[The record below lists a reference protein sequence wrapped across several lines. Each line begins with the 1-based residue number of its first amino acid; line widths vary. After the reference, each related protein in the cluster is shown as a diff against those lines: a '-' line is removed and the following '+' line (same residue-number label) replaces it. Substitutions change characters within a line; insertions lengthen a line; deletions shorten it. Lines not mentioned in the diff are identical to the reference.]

1 MCRETQGARAAARA
15 PWECG
20 VDRRGGGGGPEMARP
35 TAGRARRGTPGGHA
49 GRDHR
54 VPHGAPGRAWAARR
68 VVGGWGSR
76 GTVSHY
82 IWSSQGVTVSKH
94 RQTPRSPSEREGG
107 ERSAFLAACVR
118 QCAVTLGAAGALLV
132 ASPPP
137 VALAGL
143 LPAPAFQN
151 LAAPAARPSNTQGAL
166 SKEEQNSV
174 NVFER
179 SKPGVVFITNL
190 QSARDRITFNVTEV
204 PAGSGT
210 GFAWDA
216 RHIVTNYH
224 VIKGASDLR
233 VTLSDQRSYPASVAG
248 FDEDRDVAVLKLDL
262 GSAEAAQ
269 LRPLEVGSS
278 EGLRVGQKVFA
289 IGNPFGLDHT
299 MTAGI
304 ISGVGREIMS
314 PTGRPIRGAVQTDA
328 AINPGN
334 SGGPLLDRQGRLIGI
349 NTSILDPT
357 GRGANAGVGF
367 AIPVGTVEGI
377 VNQIINFG
385 QITRP
390 VLGLVLAPD
399 PLLSQ
404 LTQGRQAG
412 VLVLDAASG
421 SPADGKVV
429 PTRRDQFGRIVLGD
443 VILGVDGQP
452 VKNSAD
458 LFRVLDTRKA
468 GDTVRLRLLRGGDTE
483 VEESVKLGSRVTK
496 FDQATDG

>member
-1 MCRETQGARAAARA
+1 M
-15 PWECG
+15 
-20 VDRRGGGGGPEMARP
+20 
-35 TAGRARRGTPGGHA
+35 
-49 GRDHR
+49 
-54 VPHGAPGRAWAARR
+54 
-68 VVGGWGSR
+68 
-76 GTVSHY
+76 
-82 IWSSQGVTVSKH
+82 SKH

>member
-1 MCRETQGARAAARA
+1 
-15 PWECG
+15 
-20 VDRRGGGGGPEMARP
+20 
-35 TAGRARRGTPGGHA
+35 
-49 GRDHR
+49 
-54 VPHGAPGRAWAARR
+54 
-68 VVGGWGSR
+68 
-76 GTVSHY
+76 
-82 IWSSQGVTVSKH
+82 VSKH

>member
-1 MCRETQGARAAARA
+1 
-15 PWECG
+15 
-20 VDRRGGGGGPEMARP
+20 MARP
-35 TAGRARRGTPGGHA
+35 AAGRARGAARRGTLGGHA
-49 GRDHR
+49 GRDRGPPHR
-54 VPHGAPGRAWAARR
+54 APGRTWAARR
-68 VVGGWGSR
+68 VVGDRGSR
-76 GTVSHY
+76 GTAVAGETS
-82 IWSSQGVTVSKH
+82 G
-94 RQTPRSPSEREGG
+94 REGG
-107 ERSAFLAACVR
+107 EGGAFLAACFR
-118 QCAVTLGAAGALLV
+118 QCAVALGAAGALLAV
-132 ASPPP
+132 SPPP
-137 VALAGL
+137 AALAGP

-151 LAAPAARPSNTQGAL
+151 LAASAARPSNAQGGAL

-357 GRGANAGVGF
+357 GRGASAGVGF

-421 SPADGKVV
+421 SPADGKVM
-429 PTRRDQFGRIVLGD
+429 PTRRDQFGRVVLGD

-468 GDTVRLRLLRGGDTE
+468 GDTVRLRLLRRTPGAPGAPEGGETE

>member
-1 MCRETQGARAAARA
+1 
-15 PWECG
+15 
-20 VDRRGGGGGPEMARP
+20 MARP

>member
-1 MCRETQGARAAARA
+1 M
-15 PWECG
+15 
-20 VDRRGGGGGPEMARP
+20 
-35 TAGRARRGTPGGHA
+35 
-49 GRDHR
+49 
-54 VPHGAPGRAWAARR
+54 
-68 VVGGWGSR
+68 SR
-76 GTVSHY
+76 CIG
-82 IWSSQGVTVSKH
+82 SSQGGVTVSKH
-94 RQTPRSPSEREGG
+94 RQTPRSPSGREGG

-118 QCAVTLGAAGALLV
+118 QCAVTLVATGALLV

-137 VALAGL
+137 VALAGP

-357 GRGANAGVGF
+357 GRGASAGVGF

-458 LFRVLDTRKA
+458 LFRVLDARKA
-468 GDTVRLRLLRGGDTE
+468 GDTVRLRLLRGGETE